1 MTVIVDGERIVAVQT
16 GYAAP
21 AAGDTVIDLKQATV
35 TPSWI
40 DCHVHLSGEQS
51 PTRYTEGFFMN
62 PADFALRATVYA
74 RKTLQA
80 GFTTVRDCGS
90 AHNLNRSLRKAIAA
104 GYIEGPRIY
113 AAGAVATTGG
123 HGDGTNGYNDILQEV
138 LATKATGIANGPDDP
153 ARCPPAVQ
161 GWRRSHQ
168 DFGHG
173 RRAVAREERRC
184 PAVHR
189 EELRAVVETAR
200 DYGLKVAAHAHGTE
214 GMKRAILAGSP
225 IEHGTFMSD
234 EVIALMKKHGTTTCR
249 PSARAIRWENQNRRL
264 LSRGGAPE
272 SRDDRA
278 ADQATFHAP
287 MPPA

>member
-138 LATKATGIANGPDDP
+138 LATKATGIANGPDGSGALSASGTRMAP
-153 ARCPPAVQ
+153 ISSRFRPRAACC
-161 GWRRSHQ
+161 RS
-168 DFGHG
+168 
-173 RRAVAREERRC
+173 RRAAMPRCSPRRT
-184 PAVHR
+184 
-189 EELRAVVETAR
+189 RAVVETAR
-200 DYGLKVAAHAHGTE
+200 DYGMKVAAHAHGTE
-214 GMKRAILAGSP
+214 GMKRAILAGVAS

-234 EVIALMKKHGTTTCR
+234 EVIALMKKHGTYYVPTI
-249 PSARAIRWENQNRRL
+249 SAGRFVGK
-264 LSRGGAPE
+264 SK
-272 SRDDRA
+272 ST
-278 ADQATFHAP
+278 ATFPRWCARKP
-287 MPPA
+287 R